1 MDESQ
6 QEAAMDEQELIRR
19 AQAGDTTAFGELLD
33 LHYDT
38 IFRFAWK
45 WCRHRAN
52 AEDIAQL
59 ACIKLAR
66 SLAQYRFQAAFT
78 SWLYRLVISCAQD
91 WQRSQRRHEHDE
103 LRRRACRSTDDSQ
116 AEDQIYLLQLLA
128 ELEDLGEGMKET
140 ALLVHAEG
148 MSHAEAGAILGVS
161 ESTISWRIHTIRR
174 HMGKREARVS
184 ESV

>member
-1 MDESQ
+1 
-6 QEAAMDEQELIRR
+6 MDEQALISR
-19 AQAGDTTAFGELLD
+19 AQAGDAIAFGELLD

-45 WCRHRAN
+45 WCRHRTN

-59 ACIKLAR
+59 ACLKLAS
-66 SLAQYRFQAAFT
+66 SLAQFRFQAAFT

-91 WQRSQRRHEHDE
+91 WQRSQQRHDHDE
-103 LRRRACRSTDDSQ
+103 LADTDHPVEEPV
-116 AEDQIYLLQLLA
+116 AENQIYAAQVLD

-148 MSHAEAGAILGVS
+148 LSHAEAGAVLGVS
-161 ESTISWRIHTIRR
+161 ESTISWRLHVIRR
-174 HMGKREARVS
+174 HMGKRASRIGENA
-184 ESV
+184 